1 MDNETKKHN
10 DDLPITPS
18 EIIPISESR
27 IPLTKQSAKEVFLKM
42 FEGSDQEK
50 KITTL
55 TKKLNKIKIT
65 SPNDKEAYKEL
76 KEVKNKLTKVETAIE
91 ARRKELKEPSL
102 QEGKDID
109 AIADE
114 FFKMVSPYKDKAV
127 AKLKEADLLFKAEED
142 RIAKEAED
150 RKRFRITE
158 LELNGC
164 LFQGQWWAI
173 NDISLGTQQI
183 QEMPEESWVELIE
196 KVKVQKQLNDDK
208 AKKEKEDSDAKEA
221 KDKLEKD
228 RLEKLKPILSFVK
241 EDFSKCA
248 DWSEVEFDKIYSD
261 ALSAKKNKDKEE
273 EDQKSEIREMRKS
286 QLEMLGIEYG
296 KEHEK
301 LVNEST
307 SEEWRFYID
316 KYKKEKKEKEEKE
329 TKDKEDRETL
339 AVNAKPFEELG
350 FRHDYNTKNWVITI
364 NRDWDKGTYHH
375 TITKEEMLSP
385 KEGLLQELS
394 TMIAGWN
401 KEIEDKKEEK
411 RLNDLFASRRVQL
424 LTIGFEITPSGSF
437 KISYNDAESES
448 VIPSVVRDETDEQFN
463 EYITSVKA
471 KIEKESEKKRQAQL
485 DDIAKYNEWIDKLK
499 AIEPPTISD
508 DLLNKSITLITSY
521 FNKK

>member
-1 MDNETKKHN
+1 MDNETKKRN

-27 IPLTKQSAKEVFLKM
+27 VPLTKQTAKEVFLKL

-50 KITTL
+50 NITTL
-55 TKKLNKIKIT
+55 VNKLKRIRIT
-65 SPNDKEAYKEL
+65 SPEDKDAYKEL
-76 KEVKNKLTKVETAIE
+76 KEIKNKLTKVETGIE
-91 ARRKELKEPSL
+91 AKRKELKEPSL

-109 AIADE
+109 AMADE
-114 FFKMVSPYKDKAV
+114 FFNMVSPHKDKAV
-127 AKLKEADLLFKAEED
+127 LKLKEADLLFKAEED

-208 AKKEKEDSDAKEA
+208 SKKEKDDADAKEA
-221 KDKLEKD
+221 KAKLEKD

-241 EDFSKCA
+241 EDISKCA
-248 DWSEVEFDKIYSD
+248 DWSQAEFDKIYNT
-261 ALSAKKNKDKEE
+261 ALSDKSTKDQEE
-273 EDQKSEIREMRKS
+273 EDRKSEIRDVRKD

-301 LVNEST
+301 LVNDST
-307 SEEWRFYID
+307 SEEWRNYIE
-316 KYKKEKKEKEEKE
+316 KYKKNKKEKEENEANDKKE
-329 TKDKEDRETL
+329 RETL

-350 FRHDYNTKNWVITI
+350 FRHDYNSKNWTITI

-375 TITKEEMLSP
+375 TITKDEMLSP
-385 KEGLLQELS
+385 KDGLFQEMS
-394 TMIAGWN
+394 EMIGGWK

-411 RLNDLFASRRVQL
+411 RLDDRFASRRVEL
-424 LTIGFEITPSGSF
+424 INLGFSIAPSGAF
-437 KISYNDAESES
+437 KIDYNDAESES

-463 EYITSVKA
+463 EYVTKVKA
-471 KIEKESEKKRQAQL
+471 RIEKEKEIKRLSQI
-485 DDIAKYNEWIDKLK
+485 DDTQKYNEWIDKLL
-499 AIEPPTISD
+499 AIEAPVVSD
-508 DLLNKSITLITSY
+508 DLLNKSISSIQSGLI
-521 FNKK
+521 KR